1 MHDGFGGLRCVQQ
14 KKGEESMSKLFKPT
28 LLTNMV
34 VGFLVGLFLLA
45 MPGRFLALI
54 RWAPIDPIMSRV
66 LGAALLAM
74 AWGSW
79 RMWQASSQPQA
90 KWLVE
95 IQLGFTLLAAVGI
108 LRHLV
113 EGGWPLMAW
122 IIFGVFGLFALLWLA
137 VLMSARSQSA

>member
-1 MHDGFGGLRCVQQ
+1 
-14 KKGEESMSKLFKPT
+14 MSKMLKPT
-28 LLTNMV
+28 LLINMII
-34 VGFLVGLFLLA
+34 GIIVGLLLLI
-45 MPGRFLALI
+45 MPGRFLAVVG
-54 RWAPIDPIMSRV
+54 WAPIDPIVSRV

-74 AWGSW
+74 SWGDW
-79 RMWQASSQPQA
+79 RVWQASSRPEA

-122 IIFGVFGLFALLWLA
+122 IVFGVFSFFALLWLA
-137 VLMSARSQSA
+137 VLVSERSHPA